1 MKRSLALLCMMSLTI
16 LSLAACNK
24 REEAPAVTK
33 AAAPAAPEAAAN
45 AARSGKVLETMEVAG
60 YTYVQV
66 DTGSETFWAAGPV
79 TPVKVG
85 DAISVPAGMA
95 MNNFESKSLNR
106 KFEVIYFVPALMVGG
121 AGAQM
126 PAMNGAAQQ
135 PAAMPASPG
144 APKVVA
150 PENISFQGLAKADQS
165 VADIYSQKAAL
176 DGKAVKVRGKV
187 VKFSANIMGKNWLH
201 LQDGSGQDLTVTTA
215 ASAQPGDT
223 VVISGKLT
231 ADKDFGYGYKYDVL
245 VEDAQVTKE

>member
-1 MKRSLALLCMMSLTI
+1 MKRSLALLCMISLTI

-45 AARSGKVLETMEVAG
+45 AARSGKVVETMDVGG

-66 DTGSETFWAAGPV
+66 DTGSEKFWAAGPV

-85 DAISVPAGMA
+85 DAIAVPAGMP
-95 MNNFESKSLNR
+95 MPNFESKSLNR
-106 KFEVIYFVPALMVGG
+106 TFDMIYFVPALMVGG
-121 AGAQM
+121 AGAQL
-126 PAMNGAAQQ
+126 PADNGAAAQQ
-135 PAAMPASPG
+135 VVPASPG

-150 PENISFQGLAKADQS
+150 PETMNFAGLAKADQS
-165 VADIYSQKAAL
+165 VAEIYTQKAAL
-176 DGKAVKVRGKV
+176 GGKSVKVRGKV

-201 LQDGSGQDLTVTTA
+201 IQDGSGQDLTVTTA
-215 ASAQPGDT
+215 ASANVGDT
-223 VVISGKLT
+223 VLVSGKLT

-245 VEDAQVTKE
+245 VEDAQITKE